1 MEDNDRYVAGTSS
14 CHTINPTTRPRPPP
28 PLEVIATTWARESH
42 ELYDYES
49 RNVHCQR
56 FIIPQDDDEG
66 SSSSTRTLYR
76 VRDGGSS
83 SSMMLHD
90 GRSRAMISNASGII
104 EVPITSTRS
113 SVIMKHDN
121 NNNSSSSSTGSS
133 RHGDDEKGQERE
145 EPLIRI
151 ERDPT
156 DDGVYIKPVAMMM
169 SPSISDDNN
178 NSTTTQPPPLPS
190 SRPWLVVHDSS
201 SSPSSDDDDGVSLKE
216 GDVIKLGRVELKVRQ
231 TVYDHCAAGHGG
243 HKLSRDSVS
252 TDDDDDGGGEGGC
265 CCSSSTVCSNDDHD
279 DVQLQLLPKGVSKES
294 SMTVACSGD
303 RGIDGS
309 PLNGVVCR
317 ICLMEGS
324 TADDPFIAPCH
335 CSGSIKYVHINCL
348 RHWIAGRLRLPPSS
362 YDSDYDSRPT
372 PTGAASPPFLYR
384 PLTCEL
390 CKAPYPTY
398 VNMNGSIECLY
409 PLPHVKAP
417 YIVFEVNLKPVITAS
432 THDSNT
438 NNNNADDDD
447 DDDDDDYQ
455 TGGRQHH
462 HHHQQQ
468 QQEQGYND
476 DTVNGI
482 NPDIGLNVVSLAS
495 DDKERMMGGSPD
507 DDDGGDPFAPSHR
520 VPTTTNTSSVTA
532 AGAAVGDD
540 DYEHHHHQNHSRVE
554 GALHGDDNYKAIT
567 IGRGHESQ
575 VRITDVIL
583 TSIDVIHDE
592 SPTYRHHHHHQVSIS
607 RKHCLLRYHHGRFCI
622 KVVVW

>member
-1 MEDNDRYVAGTSS
+1 MEDNDRCVAGTSS

-49 RNVHCQR
+49 RNVRCQR
-56 FIIPQDDDEG
+56 FIIPMDDGDEG
-66 SSSSTRTLYR
+66 SSSSSTTSTLYR
-76 VRDGGSS
+76 VRDGGS

-133 RHGDDEKGQERE
+133 RHGDDDEKGQERE

-156 DDGVYIKPVAMMM
+156 DDGLHIKPVVMV
-169 SPSISDDNN
+169 SPSISNDNNN
-178 NSTTTQPPPLPS
+178 NSTATPPLPS

-201 SSPSSDDDDGVSLKE
+201 SPSSDYDDGVSLEE

-231 TVYDHCAAGHGG
+231 MVYDYCAADGG
-243 HKLSRDSVS
+243 HKLSRECVS
-252 TDDDDDGGGEGGC
+252 TDDDDGGGGEGGC
-265 CCSSSTVCSNDDHD
+265 CSSLTVCCSNDDH
-279 DVQLQLLPKGVSKES
+279 DVQLQLLPKGVSKGNNIGKYES
-294 SMTVACSGD
+294 SMTVACSGNS
-303 RGIDGS
+303 GIDGS

-362 YDSDYDSRPT
+362 YESDYDSARPI
-372 PTGAASPPFLYR
+372 PTGAAASPPFLYR

-398 VNMNGSIECLY
+398 VSMNGSIECLY

-432 THDSNT
+432 TRD
-438 NNNNADDDD
+438 NNNNGDDVDD
-447 DDDDDDYQ
+447 Q
-455 TGGRQHH
+455 TGGRQQHH
-462 HHHQQQ
+462 HHHQ
-468 QQEQGYND
+468 QGYND

-495 DDKERMMGGSPD
+495 DDTERMMGGSPD
-507 DDDGGDPFAPSHR
+507 DDDDGGDPLSPSHR

-532 AGAAVGDD
+532 AGAAAGAAGDD
-540 DYEHHHHQNHSRVE
+540 DYEHRNHHSRVE

-583 TSIDVIHDE
+583 T
-592 SPTYRHHHHHQVSIS
+592 
-607 RKHCLLRYHHGRFCI
+607 
-622 KVVVW
+622 